1 MAGAKGITCRVHSTL
16 LPLKELEC
24 KRPNWNGLEG
34 KTEVKWKSGRRG
46 LAWLW
51 GWGGEEL
58 NTCSCCFLSSLVAF
72 DIPLF
77 IELIFVLHCSHISL
91 IRKLLLSSF
100 TQILFLNMPNHSCPQ
115 ILCISKKIYQSNREF
130 RDLAWA
136 TCGGGAN
143 SLCCLLLP
151 PKIGCTKS
159 IDTQRNMRRTLW
171 IK

>member
-1 MAGAKGITCRVHSTL
+1 M
-16 LPLKELEC
+16 
-24 KRPNWNGLEG
+24 
-34 KTEVKWKSGRRG
+34 KWKSGRRG

-91 IRKLLLSSF
+91 VRKLLLSSF

-115 ILCISKKIYQSNREF
+115 ILCISKKIYQSNLEF
-130 RDLAWA
+130 RDLALWWWLKF
-136 TCGGGAN
+136 T
-143 SLCCLLLP
+143 LLLTASP
-151 PKIGCTKS
+151 QGWVYKVHRYSEKYEKNPVNQVMLLVYHNYQEERVNDWSSHLPTRERI
-159 IDTQRNMRRTLW
+159 RNE
-171 IK
+171 IEV